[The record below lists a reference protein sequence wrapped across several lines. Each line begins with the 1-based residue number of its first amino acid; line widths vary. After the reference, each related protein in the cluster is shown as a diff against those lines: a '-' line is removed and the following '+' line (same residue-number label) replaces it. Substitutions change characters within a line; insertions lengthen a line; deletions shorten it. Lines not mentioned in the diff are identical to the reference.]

1 MKLKDI
7 CYAVYP
13 ACPKIKSHKK
23 FIDKLFKAAG
33 GGLCIS
39 DSYKKILFSGEKP
52 FSVNQ
57 KNPLRGKD
65 NALSLIK
72 FFESEIEDAS
82 LVFSNFGIPIKDE
95 PDKNA
100 LAAALARQVK
110 LLIDSDE
117 EDVEDIIS
125 LEYQQAKQSAEMCY
139 FSGCV
144 VPLYKGDNI
153 AVHQRKN
160 IHIIDCFDAVTH
172 VWELSNI
179 GKIPWKNRRLVYKR
193 GPKDRPEAYP
203 DVIAIPDV
211 NPKESIEITTT
222 IDGRGFEG
230 VTLCKWEM
238 LDEDG
243 ENCFPERESL
253 FYVKIDAKFKR

>member
-1 MKLKDI
+1 MILKDI

-13 ACPKIKSHKK
+13 ACPKINSHTE

-33 GGLCIS
+33 GGSHIS
-39 DSYKKILFSGEKP
+39 DSYKKGLFSGGKP

-65 NALSLIK
+65 NALSLKK
-72 FFESEIEDAS
+72 FFESQIENAS
-82 LVFSNFGIPIKDE
+82 LVFINFGIPIKDE

-100 LAAALARQVK
+100 LATALARQVK

-125 LEYQQAKQSAEMCY
+125 LEYQQAKQSTEMCY

-243 ENCFPERESL
+243 ENCFPEREFL
-253 FYVKIDAKFKR
+253 FCVTIDAKFKR